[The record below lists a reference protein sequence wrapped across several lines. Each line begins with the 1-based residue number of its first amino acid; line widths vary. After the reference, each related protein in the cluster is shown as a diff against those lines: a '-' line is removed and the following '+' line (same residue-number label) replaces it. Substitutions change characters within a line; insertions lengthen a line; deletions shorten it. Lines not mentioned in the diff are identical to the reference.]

1 MRARLLMIGAAMVV
15 APALLVGCGSSSKSS
30 SSTQPTGGGLTVAP
44 TTTAGGTATTVNVVV
59 NDTNGLKG
67 RMTMVVSPAKAPAG
81 KVTFTV
87 KNTGTITHELIV
99 LKTETAFDKL
109 PVSDA
114 GDPPAPVT
122 SGANKVSE
130 ASSVGETGDV
140 AKGETKSVTLD
151 LTAGRYVLV
160 CNIAQHYGLGMRAP
174 FLVS

>member
-1 MRARLLMIGAAMVV
+1 MVV

-30 SSTQPTGGGLTVAP
+30 SSTQPTGGGLTVAS
-44 TTTAGGTATTVNVVV
+44 TAPAGTATTVNVVLG
-59 NDTNGLKG
+59 DTAGLKG
-67 RMTMVVSPAKAPAG
+67 KMTMTVSPATAPAG

-87 KNTGTITHELIV
+87 KNNGTITHELIV
-99 LKTETAFDKL
+99 LKTPTEYTKL
-109 PVSDA
+109 PISDA

-130 ASSVGETGDV
+130 TTSVGETGDV

-151 LTAGRYVLV
+151 LDAGAYVLV

-174 FLVS
+174 FTVS